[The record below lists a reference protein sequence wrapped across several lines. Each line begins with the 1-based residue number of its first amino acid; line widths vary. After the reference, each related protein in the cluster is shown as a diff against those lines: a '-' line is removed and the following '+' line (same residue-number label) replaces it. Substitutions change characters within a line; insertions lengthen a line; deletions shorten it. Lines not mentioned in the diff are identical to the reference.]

1 MERES
6 IQVRISELLVEEYGV
21 AEKNLVINLTELF
34 CEQLSS
40 SIIGVNMQAIEEQRK
55 IQLKR
60 DDYEARKIA
69 LDTAAKTY
77 GQTGGDL
84 TENAIKYKRFL
95 LNETVNEN

>member
-21 AEKNLVINLTELF
+21 AKKNLVINLTELF
-34 CEQLSS
+34 CKQLPSS
-40 SIIGVNMQAIEEQRK
+40 AIGVNMRAIEEQRK

-60 DDYEARKIA
+60 DDFEARQLALEAAVKTIA
-69 LDTAAKTY
+69 T
-77 GQTGGDL
+77 TGGDL